1 MGYILLPPEYIDGNK
16 NDNYHV
22 FLANIINNNGNEFI
36 CIEDDSICI
45 LDMHLLKNNDIL
57 MNHIRKLD
65 FYYLLPTRY
74 SIFNEIDNYYTDRDN
89 SFFYS
94 DNENIIRIISS
105 IIGREVCG
113 DCMSILHSDNY

>member
-1 MGYILLPPEYIDGNK
+1 
-16 NDNYHV
+16 
-22 FLANIINNNGNEFI
+22 
-36 CIEDDSICI
+36 
-45 LDMHLLKNNDIL
+45 MHLLKNNDIL
-57 MNHIRKLD
+57 MNHKNKIYISRPFRKLD